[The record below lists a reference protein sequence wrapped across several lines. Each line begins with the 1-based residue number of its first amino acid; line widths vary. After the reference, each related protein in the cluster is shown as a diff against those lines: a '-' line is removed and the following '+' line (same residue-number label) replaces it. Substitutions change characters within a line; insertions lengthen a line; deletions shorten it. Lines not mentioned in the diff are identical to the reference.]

1 MRKTILTTSA
11 ITMIAASFTLSAN
24 AQSVVRFAHMN
35 SPEHFVHIAA
45 EEMAETVDMRT
56 NGEVKIELFPSGQLG
71 ENGSVTEQM
80 SFGADLMGQVGIG
93 MLADYAP
100 DYSIV
105 LYPFLYPDFESAK
118 RLLASDLI
126 KNLEATVAENN
137 IKVMCYAHF
146 GVRDL
151 YTRNVEVHSPSDSE
165 GLSIR
170 VQPVTIYTE
179 LVRLVF
185 GGAATPMPWPD
196 VYSALAQGVIDAAE
210 APPSAMIDQKHYEN
224 TQFFI
229 QTNHMTDIVPVTV
242 SASWYNNLSEANQAI
257 FQEESSAA
265 CDRMSEAS
273 IASYEAGIEK
283 LAAEGMTIISDID
296 RAAFA
301 ERAAGIAE
309 AFPEWSPGLYD
320 QAKSIVEGQ

>member
-1 MRKTILTTSA
+1 MKLTFAASA
-11 ITMIAASFTLSAN
+11 VAIVAASIAAPAQ

-35 SPEHFVHIAA
+35 SPEHFVHESAL
-45 EEMAETVDMRT
+45 EMAQKVAERS
-56 NGEVKIELFPSGQLG
+56 NGEITIELFPSGQLG
-71 ENGSVTEQM
+71 ENGAVTEQM
-80 SFGADLMGQVGIG
+80 SFGAELMGQVGIG

-105 LYPFLYPDFESAK
+105 LYPFLYPDFEGAQ

-126 KNLEATVAENN
+126 KDLEAKVAENN
-137 IKVMCYAHF
+137 IKVLCYAHF

-151 YTRNVEVHSPSDSE
+151 YTRDREVRIPQDSA

-179 LVRLVF
+179 MVRLVF

-210 APPSAMIDQKHYEN
+210 APPSAMIDQKHFEN
-224 TQFFI
+224 TRFFI

-242 SASWYNNLSEANQAI
+242 SASWFNNLSEANQAI
-257 FQEESSAA
+257 FQEEATAA
-265 CDRMSEAS
+265 CDSMTEAS
-273 IASYEAGIEK
+273 IASYEAGIEQ
-283 LAAEGMTIISDID
+283 LAAEGMTIISDVD
-296 RAAFA
+296 REAFA
-301 ERAAGIAE
+301 ARAGEIAA
-309 AFPEWSPGLYD
+309 AFPEWSEGLYD
-320 QAKSIVEGQ
+320 RAKAIVDGQ

>member
-1 MRKTILTTSA
+1 
-11 ITMIAASFTLSAN
+11 
-24 AQSVVRFAHMN
+24 
-35 SPEHFVHIAA
+35 
-45 EEMAETVDMRT
+45 MAEAVETRT
-56 NGEVKIELFPSGQLG
+56 NGEITMEMFPSGQLG
-71 ENGSVTEQM
+71 ENGAVTEQM

-105 LYPFLYPDFESAK
+105 LYPFLYPDYEGAK

-126 KNLEATVAENN
+126 KDLEAKVAENN
-137 IKVMCYAHF
+137 IKVLCYAHF

-151 YTRNVEVHSPSDSE
+151 YTRDREVRSPADSE

-179 LVRLVF
+179 MVRLVF

-210 APPSAMIDQKHYEN
+210 APPSAMIDQKHFEN
-224 TQFFI
+224 TKYFI

-242 SASWYNNLSEANQAI
+242 SASWFDNQSEANQAI
-257 FQEESSAA
+257 FQEEATAA
-265 CDRMSEAS
+265 CDRMTDAS
-273 IASYEAGIEK
+273 IASYEAGIEQ
-283 LAAEGMTIISDID
+283 LTAEGMTIISDVD

-301 ERAAGIAE
+301 ERAAGIAD
-309 AFPEWSPGLYD
+309 AFPEWSEGLYD
-320 QAKSIVEGQ
+320 RAKAIVDGE

>member
-1 MRKTILTTSA
+1 MKLT
-11 ITMIAASFTLSAN
+11 IAASAVAILAVGIAAPAQ

-35 SPEHFVHIAA
+35 SPEHFVHVAA
-45 EEMAETVDMRT
+45 AEMAEAVATRS
-56 NGEVKIELFPSGQLG
+56 NGEITMELFPSGQLG
-71 ENGSVTEQM
+71 ENGAVTEQM

-105 LYPFLYPDFESAK
+105 LYPFLYPDFEGAK
-118 RLLASDLI
+118 RLLASELI
-126 KNLEATVAENN
+126 KELEAKVAESNV
-137 IKVMCYAHF
+137 KVLCYAHF

-151 YTRNVEVHSPSDSE
+151 YTRDREVRSPADSE

-179 LVRLVF
+179 MVRLVF

-224 TQFFI
+224 TRFFI
-229 QTNHMTDIVPVTV
+229 QTNHMTDIVPITV
-242 SASWYNNLSEANQAI
+242 SASWFSNQSEANQAI
-257 FQEESSAA
+257 FQEEATAA
-265 CDRMSEAS
+265 CDRMTDAS
-273 IASYEAGIEK
+273 ITSYEAGIEQ
-283 LAAEGMTIISDID
+283 LAAEGMTIISNVD

-301 ERAAGIAE
+301 ERAAGIAA
-309 AFPEWSPGLYD
+309 AFPEWSEGLYD
-320 QAKSIVEGQ
+320 RAKSIVDGQ

>member
-1 MRKTILTTSA
+1 MKMTLAASAVAILA
-11 ITMIAASFTLSAN
+11 VGIAAPAQ

-35 SPEHFVHIAA
+35 SPEHFVHVAA
-45 EEMAETVDMRT
+45 EGLAKAVEERS
-56 NGEVKIELFPSGQLG
+56 NGEIKVELFPSGQLG
-71 ENGSVTEQM
+71 ENGAVTEQM

-105 LYPFLYPDFESAK
+105 LYPFLYPDFDGAK

-126 KNLEATVAENN
+126 KELEAKVAENN

-151 YTRNVEVHSPSDSE
+151 YTRDKEVRSPADSA

-179 LVRLVF
+179 MVRLVF

-210 APPSAMIDQKHYEN
+210 APPSAMIDQKHFEN
-224 TQFFI
+224 TKFFI

-242 SASWYNNLSEANQAI
+242 SASWFNNLSEANQAI
-257 FQEESSAA
+257 FTEEANVA
-265 CDRMSEAS
+265 CDNMSAAS
-273 IASYEAGIEK
+273 IASYEEGIET
-283 LAAEGMTIISDID
+283 LAANGMTIISDVD

-301 ERAAGIAE
+301 ELAGGIAA
-309 AFPEWSPGLYD
+309 AFPEWSEGLYD
-320 QAKSIVEGQ
+320 RAKAIVDGQ

>member
-1 MRKTILTTSA
+1 MKLT
-11 ITMIAASFTLSAN
+11 IAASAGAIIAAGIVAPAQ

-35 SPEHFVHIAA
+35 SPEHFVHVAA
-45 EEMAETVDMRT
+45 QAMAEAIETRS
-56 NGEVKIELFPSGQLG
+56 NGEIKIELFPSGQLG
-71 ENGSVTEQM
+71 ENGAVTEQM

-105 LYPFLYPDFESAK
+105 LYPFLYPDFDGAK

-126 KNLEATVAENN
+126 KELEAKVAENN
-137 IKVMCYAHF
+137 IKVLCYAHF

-151 YTRNVEVHSPSDSE
+151 YTRNKEVRSPADSE

-179 LVRLVF
+179 MVRLVF

-224 TQFFI
+224 TEYFI
-229 QTNHMTDIVPVTV
+229 QTNHMTDIVPITV
-242 SASWYNNLSEANQAI
+242 SASWFNNLSEANQAI
-257 FQEESSAA
+257 FQEEANVA
-265 CDRMSEAS
+265 CDNMTAAS
-273 IASYEAGIEK
+273 IASYEAGIET
-283 LAAEGMTIISDID
+283 LAANGMTIISDVD

-301 ERAAGIAE
+301 ERADGIAA
-309 AFPEWSPGLYD
+309 AFPEWSEGLYER
-320 QAKSIVEGQ
+320 AKAIVEGQ

>member
-1 MRKTILTTSA
+1 MKFMSTISVAALTAVLFSG
-11 ITMIAASFTLSAN
+11 AAQAE
-24 AQSVVRFAHMN
+24 SVLRFAHMN
-35 SPEHFVHIAA
+35 SPEHFVHVAA
-45 EEMAETVDMRT
+45 AQMAETIAARS
-56 NGEVKIELFPSGQLG
+56 NGEIKIELFPSGQLG
-71 ENGSVTEQM
+71 ENGAVTEQM

-105 LYPFLYPDFESAK
+105 LYPFLYPDFDGAK
-118 RLLASDLI
+118 RLLASELI
-126 KNLEATVAENN
+126 KELEAKVAESN

-151 YTRNVEVHSPSDSE
+151 YTQSREVRSPADSE

-179 LVRLVF
+179 MVRLVF

-210 APPSAMIDQKHYEN
+210 APPSSIIDQKHYESAK
-224 TQFFI
+224 FLS
-229 QTNHMTDIVPVTV
+229 QTNHMLDIIPITV
-242 SASWYNNLSEANQAI
+242 SGSWFNALSEPNQAI
-257 FQEESSAA
+257 FQEEADAA

-273 IASYEAGIEK
+273 IASYEAGIAE
-283 LAAEGMTIISDID
+283 LAAHGMTIIADID

-301 ERAAGIAE
+301 DRAAGIAD
-309 AFPEWSPGLYD
+309 AFPEWSEGLYAR
-320 QAKSIVEGQ
+320 AKAIVDSK

>member
-1 MRKTILTTSA
+1 MKLT
-11 ITMIAASFTLSAN
+11 IAASAAALLAAGLVAPAQ

-35 SPEHFVHIAA
+35 SPEHFVHVAA
-45 EEMAETVDMRT
+45 LDMAKAVEERS
-56 NGEVKIELFPSGQLG
+56 NGEIRMELFPSGQLG
-71 ENGSVTEQM
+71 ENGAVTEQM
-80 SFGADLMGQVGIG
+80 AFGVDLMGQVGIG

-105 LYPFLYPDFESAK
+105 LYPFLYPDFDGAR

-126 KNLEATVAENN
+126 KELEAKVAENN

-146 GVRDL
+146 GIRDL
-151 YTRNVEVHSPSDSE
+151 YTRDKEVRSPPDSE

-179 LVRLVF
+179 MVRLVF

-224 TQFFI
+224 TRFFI

-242 SASWYNNLSEANQAI
+242 SASWFNNLSEANQAI
-257 FQEESSAA
+257 FQEEADIA
-265 CDRMSEAS
+265 CESMTEAS
-273 IASYEAGIEK
+273 IASYEDGIQT
-283 LAAEGMTIISDID
+283 LADAGMTIISDVD

-301 ERAAGIAE
+301 ERAAGIAD
-309 AFPEWSPGLYD
+309 AFPEWSEGLYD
-320 QAKSIVEGQ
+320 RAKAIIDGQ

>member
-1 MRKTILTTSA
+1 MKLTISA
-11 ITMIAASFTLSAN
+11 SAAAILAAGLSMPVQ

-35 SPEHFVHIAA
+35 SPEHFVHVAA
-45 EEMAETVDMRT
+45 AEMAEAVAARS
-56 NGEVKIELFPSGQLG
+56 NGEIKIELFPSGQLG
-71 ENGSVTEQM
+71 ENGAVTEQM

-105 LYPFLYPDFESAK
+105 LYPFLYPDYDGAQ
-118 RLLASDLI
+118 RLLASDLV
-126 KNLEATVAENN
+126 KDLEAKVAENN
-137 IKVMCYAHF
+137 IKVLCYAHF

-151 YTRNVEVHSPSDSE
+151 YTRDREVRSPADSE

-179 LVRLVF
+179 MVRLVF

-224 TQFFI
+224 AKFFI

-242 SASWYNNLSEANQAI
+242 SASWFNSLSEANQAV
-257 FQEESSAA
+257 FQEEATAA
-265 CDRMSEAS
+265 CDRMTDAS
-273 IASYEAGIEK
+273 IASYEAGIQQ
-283 LAAEGMTIISDID
+283 LADEGMTIVSDVD

-301 ERAAGIAE
+301 ERAAGIAA
-309 AFPEWSPGLYD
+309 AFPEWSEGLYD
-320 QAKSIVEGQ
+320 RAKAIVDGR

>member
-1 MRKTILTTSA
+1 MKLLFTASA
-11 ITMIAASFTLSAN
+11 VAISAAFMAAPAQ

-35 SPEHFVHIAA
+35 SPEHFVHVAA
-45 EEMAETVDMRT
+45 QEMAEAVVERT
-56 NGEVKIELFPSGQLG
+56 DGDVTIELFPSGQLG
-71 ENGSVTEQM
+71 ENGAVTEQM

-105 LYPFLYPDFESAK
+105 LYPFMYSDFEGAK
-118 RLLASDLI
+118 RLLGSDLI
-126 KNLEATVAENN
+126 KELEAKVAENN

-151 YTRNVEVHSPSDSE
+151 YTRDVEVRSPADSE

-179 LVRLVF
+179 MVRVVF

-210 APPSAMIDQKHYEN
+210 APPSAIIDQKHYEN
-224 TQFFI
+224 AKFLI
-229 QTNHMTDIVPVTV
+229 QTNHMMDIVPITV
-242 SASWYNNLSEANQAI
+242 SASWFNNLSEGNQAI
-257 FQEESSAA
+257 FQEEASAA

-273 IASYEAGIEK
+273 IASYERGIEQ
-283 LAAEGMTIISDID
+283 LAAEGMVIISDVD

-301 ERAAGIAE
+301 DRAAGIAE
-309 AFPEWSPGLYD
+309 AFPEWSEGLYER
-320 QAKSIVEGQ
+320 AKAVVDGE

>member
-1 MRKTILTTSA
+1 MKLLSTASVFAIATALTATPA
-11 ITMIAASFTLSAN
+11 Q

-35 SPEHFVHIAA
+35 SPEHFVHVAA
-45 EEMAETVDMRT
+45 QEMAEAISGRT
-56 NGEVKIELFPSGQLG
+56 NGEVSIELFPSGQLG
-71 ENGSVTEQM
+71 ENGAVTEQM

-105 LYPFLYPDFESAK
+105 LYPFMYSDFEGAK
-118 RLLASDLI
+118 RLLGSDLI
-126 KNLEATVAENN
+126 QELEAKVAESN
-137 IKVMCYAHF
+137 IKVLCYAHF

-151 YTRNVEVHSPSDSE
+151 YTRDVEVRSPADSE

-179 LVRLVF
+179 MVRLVF

-210 APPSAMIDQKHYEN
+210 APPSAIIDQKHYEN
-224 TQFFI
+224 AKYLT
-229 QTNHMTDIVPVTV
+229 QTNHMMDIVPVTV
-242 SASWYNNLSEANQAI
+242 SASWFDSISEENQAI
-257 FQEESSAA
+257 FQEEASAA

-273 IASYEAGIEK
+273 IASYEQGIQQ
-283 LAAEGMTIISDID
+283 LADGGMTIISDVD

-309 AFPEWSPGLYD
+309 AFPEWSEGLYGR
-320 QAKSIVEGQ
+320 AKAIVDGE